1 MPTFKLNKL
10 VRDKL
15 REIYAG
21 LNQKAKY
28 KILTPRQHK
37 QQLINKIIEEANEID
52 IDSDV
57 SEITDEIADL
67 RQVLG
72 DMRLLYGIT
81 EEQIKVTQKLSF
93 DKKGGFI
100 GGTFVETL
108 ELDDNDDWVEYY
120 RKRPDIFPEEK
131 QL

>member
-1 MPTFKLNKL
+1 MPTFHLNKL

-28 KILTPRQHK
+28 KKLTSREHK
-37 QQLINKIIEEANEID
+37 GQLIRKITEEANEID
-52 IDSDV
+52 IDSSI

-67 RQVLG
+67 YQVLE
-72 DMRLLYGIT
+72 DMMLLYGIS
-81 EEQIKVTQKLSF
+81 EEQVKNSQRVSF

-100 GGTFVETL
+100 GGTYIETL
-108 ELDDNDDWVEYY
+108 ELPDDDEWVSYY
-120 RKRPDIFPEEK
+120 RKKPDIFPEE
-131 QL
+131 